1 MRLSGHLAEEGVG
14 SAVEVSLLRAR
25 LLARGLREGVQ
36 HLVRVNQVLV
46 VDRRGKVAA
55 GASLL

>member
-14 SAVEVSLLRAR
+14 SAVEVPLLRAS
-25 LLARGLREGVQ
+25 LLASGLREGVQ
-36 HLVRVNQVLV
+36 HLVRVDEVLV

-55 GASLL
+55 GACLL